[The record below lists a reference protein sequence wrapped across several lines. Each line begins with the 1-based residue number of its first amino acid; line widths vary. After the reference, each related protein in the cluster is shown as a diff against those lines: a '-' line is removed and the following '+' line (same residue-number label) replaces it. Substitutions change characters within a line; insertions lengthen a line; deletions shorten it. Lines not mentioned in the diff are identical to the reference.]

1 MAKIYTDFQ
10 PANLMS
16 FAKSFARLNG
26 QPLDKSEIWYSLAEA
41 QAYATT
47 DAAYV
52 GQILAVID
60 AENNTVSFYG
70 IQNANGELVEVG
82 SGNVDEVISLVEDL
96 EAKIGAEATENS
108 AATGLYKLLADL
120 ASNVDTKVNA
130 EDVYTKDET
139 DLAIESAI
147 AQLDHLKRKIVNSL
161 DEINVNDEDAHLY
174 IYMVPTGLQ
183 YEDDK
188 YDEYIVI
195 NKTIEKVG
203 SWEVNLDNYA
213 TKDDLNE
220 KVNKD
225 ENARL
230 MTIAEGEKLAAI
242 EAGAQ
247 VNLFD
252 NVSEHFNID
261 NNQLN
266 LNDLPISKI
275 TNLQDLLN
283 KKVNAQDGYT
293 LLSPDDQKKLAAL
306 VVGDDNNLEISG
318 KVNADNVDGLAE
330 WLNKNAGNIVGLS
343 EKNLTEELY
352 TKLDESIFISSVDT
366 EQLNVSN
373 GHLSVLAI
381 DKSKVTGLEDA
392 LNAKANQ
399 VDLVNLSTTVD
410 DLAKSLNNYVSK
422 VTYDEDITEIRD
434 ILTWKEM
441 D

>member
-41 QAYATT
+41 QAYAAT

-52 GQILAVID
+52 GQILAVVD

-96 EAKIGAEATENS
+96 ESKIGAEATEDS
-108 AATGLYKLLADL
+108 EATGLYKVLADL
-120 ASNVDTKVNA
+120 ASNINTKVDA
-130 EDVYTKDET
+130 KDVYTKDET

-252 NVSEHFNID
+252 NVSEHFSID

-422 VTYDEDITEIRD
+422 ATYDGDIAEIRD

>member
-1 MAKIYTDFQ
+1 
-10 PANLMS
+10 
-16 FAKSFARLNG
+16 
-26 QPLDKSEIWYSLAEA
+26 
-41 QAYATT
+41 
-47 DAAYV
+47 
-52 GQILAVID
+52 
-60 AENNTVSFYG
+60 
-70 IQNANGELVEVG
+70 
-82 SGNVDEVISLVEDL
+82 
-96 EAKIGAEATENS
+96 
-108 AATGLYKLLADL
+108 
-120 ASNVDTKVNA
+120 
-130 EDVYTKDET
+130 
-139 DLAIESAI
+139 
-147 AQLDHLKRKIVNSL
+147 
-161 DEINVNDEDAHLY
+161 
-174 IYMVPTGLQ
+174 MVPTGLQ

-252 NVSEHFNID
+252 NVSEHFSID

-381 DKSKVTGLEDA
+381 DQSRVTGLEDA

-410 DLAKSLNNYVSK
+410 DLAKSLNNYITK
-422 VTYDEDITEIRD
+422 ATYDEDIAEIRD

>member
-82 SGNVDEVISLVEDL
+82 SGNVDEVVSLVEDL
-96 EAKIGAEATENS
+96 EAKIGAEATEDS
-108 AATGLYKLLADL
+108 EATGLYKLLADL
-120 ASNVDTKVNA
+120 ASNVDTKANA

-422 VTYDEDITEIRD
+422 TTYDEDIAEIRD

>member
-41 QAYATT
+41 QAYAAT

-52 GQILAVID
+52 GQILAVVD
-60 AENNTVSFYG
+60 AENNTVSFHG

-82 SGNVDEVISLVEDL
+82 SGSVDEVVSLVEDL
-96 EAKIGAEATENS
+96 ESKIGAEATEDS
-108 AATGLYKLLADL
+108 EATGLYKLLADL

-147 AQLDHLKRKIVNSL
+147 AQLDHLKRKIVNNL

-352 TKLDESIFISSVDT
+352 TKLDESIFISSIDT

-422 VTYDEDITEIRD
+422 ATYDEDIAEIRD

-441 D
+441 G

>member
-41 QAYATT
+41 QAYAAT

-60 AENNTVSFYG
+60 AENNTVSFHG

-82 SGNVDEVISLVEDL
+82 SGNVDEVVSLVENL
-96 EAKIGAEATENS
+96 EAKIGAEATEDS
-108 AATGLYKLLADL
+108 EATGLYKLLADL

-422 VTYDEDITEIRD
+422 ATYDEDIAEIRD

>member
-82 SGNVDEVISLVEDL
+82 SGNVDEVVSLVEDL
-96 EAKIGAEATENS
+96 EAKIGAEATEDS

-147 AQLDHLKRKIVNSL
+147 AQLDYLKRKIVNSL

-399 VDLVNLSTTVD
+399 VDLVNLSTTVN

-422 VTYDEDITEIRD
+422 VTYDEDIAEIRD

>member
-41 QAYATT
+41 QAYAAT

-52 GQILAVID
+52 GQILAVVD
-60 AENNTVSFYG
+60 AENNTVSFHG

-82 SGNVDEVISLVEDL
+82 SSNVDEVVSLVEDL
-96 EAKIGAEATENS
+96 ESKIGAEATENS
-108 AATGLYKLLADL
+108 EATGLYKLLADL
-120 ASNVDTKVNA
+120 VSNVDTKVNA

-161 DEINVNDEDAHLY
+161 DEINIDDEEAYLY
-174 IYMVPTGLQ
+174 IYMVPTELQ
-183 YEDDK
+183 YEDNK

-203 SWEVNLDNYA
+203 SWKVNLDNYA

-252 NVSEHFNID
+252 NISEYFNID

-283 KKVNAQDGYT
+283 KKVNAQEGYT

-352 TKLDESIFISSVDT
+352 AKLDESIFISSIDT

-373 GHLSVLAI
+373 GHLSVFAI

-422 VTYDEDITEIRD
+422 ATYNEDIAEIRD

-441 D
+441 G

>member
-70 IQNANGELVEVG
+70 IQNANGELAEVG
-82 SGNVDEVISLVEDL
+82 SGNVDEVVSLVENL
-96 EAKIGAEATENS
+96 EAKIGAEATEDS

-188 YDEYIVI
+188 YDEYIVV

-399 VDLVNLSTTVD
+399 VDLVNLSTTVN

-422 VTYDEDITEIRD
+422 ATYDEDIAEIRD

>member
-41 QAYATT
+41 QAYAAT

-60 AENNTVSFYG
+60 AENNTVSFHG

-82 SGNVDEVISLVEDL
+82 SGNVDEVVSLVEDL
-96 EAKIGAEATENS
+96 EAKIGAEATEDS
-108 AATGLYKLLADL
+108 EATGLYKLLADL

-247 VNLFD
+247 VNLFN

-352 TKLDESIFISSVDT
+352 TKLDESIFISSIDT

-422 VTYDEDITEIRD
+422 ATYDEDIAEIRD

-441 D
+441 G

>member
-41 QAYATT
+41 QAYAAT

-60 AENNTVSFYG
+60 AENNTVSFHG

-82 SGNVDEVISLVEDL
+82 SGNVDEVVSLVEDL
-96 EAKIGAEATENS
+96 EAKIGTEATEDS
-108 AATGLYKLLADL
+108 EATGLYKLLADL
-120 ASNVDTKVNA
+120 ASNVDTKVDA
-130 EDVYTKDET
+130 KDVYTKDET

-373 GHLSVLAI
+373 GHLSVLAV

-399 VDLVNLSTTVD
+399 VDLVNLSTTVN

-422 VTYDEDITEIRD
+422 ATYDEDIAEIRD

>member
-41 QAYATT
+41 QAYAAT

-60 AENNTVSFYG
+60 AENNTVSFHG

-82 SGNVDEVISLVEDL
+82 SGNVDEVVSLVENL
-96 EAKIGAEATENS
+96 EAKIGAEATEDS
-108 AATGLYKLLADL
+108 EATGLYKLLADL

-230 MTIAEGEKLAAI
+230 MTIVEGEKLAAI

-422 VTYDEDITEIRD
+422 ATYDEDIAEIRD

>member
-82 SGNVDEVISLVEDL
+82 SGNVDEVVSLVEDL
-96 EAKIGAEATENS
+96 EAKIGAEATEDS

-422 VTYDEDITEIRD
+422 VTYDEDIAEIRD

>member
-82 SGNVDEVISLVEDL
+82 SGNVDEVVSLVEDL
-96 EAKIGAEATENS
+96 EAKIGAEATEDS

-266 LNDLPISKI
+266 INDLPISKI

-381 DKSKVTGLEDA
+381 DKSKVTGLEEA

-422 VTYDEDITEIRD
+422 ATYDEDIAEIRD

>member
-41 QAYATT
+41 QAYAAT

-52 GQILAVID
+52 GQILAVVD
-60 AENNTVSFYG
+60 TENNTVSFYG
-70 IQNANGELVEVG
+70 IQNANGELIEVG
-82 SGNVDEVISLVEDL
+82 SGDVNEVMNLVEDL
-96 EAKIGAEATENS
+96 DSKIGTEATEDS
-108 AATGLYKLLADL
+108 EATGLYKLLADL
-120 ASNVDTKVNA
+120 ASDVDTKVNA

-183 YEDDK
+183 YDDDK

-247 VNLFD
+247 VNLFN
-252 NVSEHFNID
+252 NVSEHFSID

-352 TKLDESIFISSVDT
+352 IKLDESIFISSIDT

-422 VTYDEDITEIRD
+422 TTYDEDIAEIRD

-441 D
+441 N

>member
-82 SGNVDEVISLVEDL
+82 SGNVDEVVSLIEDL
-96 EAKIGAEATENS
+96 EAKIGAEATEDS
-108 AATGLYKLLADL
+108 EATGLYKLLADL

-422 VTYDEDITEIRD
+422 ATYDEDIAEIRD

>member
-26 QPLDKSEIWYSLAEA
+26 QPLDKSEIWYNLAEA
-41 QAYATT
+41 QAYAAT

-60 AENNTVSFYG
+60 AENNTVSFHG

-82 SGNVDEVISLVEDL
+82 SGNVDEVVSLVEDL
-96 EAKIGAEATENS
+96 EAKIGAEATEDS
-108 AATGLYKLLADL
+108 EATGLYKLLADL

-306 VVGDDNNLEISG
+306 IVGDDNNLEISG

-422 VTYDEDITEIRD
+422 ATYDEDIAEIRD

>member
-41 QAYATT
+41 QAYAATN
-47 DAAYV
+47 AAYV
-52 GQILAVID
+52 GQILAVVD

-70 IQNANGELVEVG
+70 IQNANGELVEIG
-82 SGNVDEVISLVEDL
+82 SGNVDEVVSLVENL
-96 EAKIGAEATENS
+96 ESKIGAEATEDS
-108 AATGLYKLLADL
+108 EATGLYKLLADL
-120 ASNVDTKVNA
+120 ASNLDTKVDA
-130 EDVYTKDET
+130 KDVYTKNET

-252 NVSEHFNID
+252 NVSEHFSID

-352 TKLDESIFISSVDT
+352 IKLDESIFISSVDT

-422 VTYDEDITEIRD
+422 TTYDADIAEIRD

>member
-41 QAYATT
+41 QAYAVT

-82 SGNVDEVISLVEDL
+82 SGNVDEVVSLVEDL
-96 EAKIGAEATENS
+96 ESKIGAEATEDS
-108 AATGLYKLLADL
+108 EATGLYKLLADL
-120 ASNVDTKVNA
+120 ASNVDTKANA

-147 AQLDHLKRKIVNSL
+147 AQLDHLKRKIVNNL
-161 DEINVNDEDAHLY
+161 DDINVDDEDAHLY

-247 VNLFD
+247 VNLFN

-352 TKLDESIFISSVDT
+352 TKLDESIFISSIDT

-399 VDLVNLSTTVD
+399 VDLVNLSTTVN

-422 VTYDEDITEIRD
+422 ATYDEDIAEIRD

>member
-82 SGNVDEVISLVEDL
+82 SGNVDEVVSLVEDL
-96 EAKIGAEATENS
+96 EAKIGAEATEDS
-108 AATGLYKLLADL
+108 EATGLYKLLADL
-120 ASNVDTKVNA
+120 TSNVNTKANA

-293 LLSPDDQKKLAAL
+293 LLSPNDQKKLAAL
-306 VVGDDNNLEISG
+306 IVGDDNNLEISG

-422 VTYDEDITEIRD
+422 VTYDEDIAEIRD

>member
-41 QAYATT
+41 QAYAAT

-60 AENNTVSFYG
+60 AENNTVSFHG

-82 SGNVDEVISLVEDL
+82 SGNVDEVVSLVENL
-96 EAKIGAEATENS
+96 EAKIGAEATEDS
-108 AATGLYKLLADL
+108 EATGLYKLLADL
-120 ASNVDTKVNA
+120 TSNVNTKANA

-352 TKLDESIFISSVDT
+352 TKLDESIFISSVDI

-381 DKSKVTGLEDA
+381 DKSKITGLEDA

-399 VDLVNLSTTVD
+399 VDLVNLSTTVG
-410 DLAKSLNNYVSK
+410 DLAKSLDNYVSK
-422 VTYDEDITEIRD
+422 ATYDEDIAEIRD

>member
-41 QAYATT
+41 QAYAAT

-82 SGNVDEVISLVEDL
+82 SGNVDEVVSLVEDL
-96 EAKIGAEATENS
+96 EAKIGAEATEDS
-108 AATGLYKLLADL
+108 EATGLYKLLADL

-247 VNLFD
+247 VNLFN

-352 TKLDESIFISSVDT
+352 IKLDESIFISSVDT

-410 DLAKSLNNYVSK
+410 NLAKSLNNYVSK
-422 VTYDEDITEIRD
+422 ATYDEDIAEIRD

>member
-41 QAYATT
+41 QAYAAT

-52 GQILAVID
+52 GQILAVVD
-60 AENNTVSFYG
+60 TENNTVSFYG
-70 IQNANGELVEVG
+70 IQNANGELIEVG
-82 SGNVDEVISLVEDL
+82 SGDVNEVMNLVEDL
-96 EAKIGAEATENS
+96 DFKIGTEATEDS
-108 AATGLYKLLADL
+108 EATGLYKLLADL
-120 ASNVDTKVNA
+120 ASDVDTKVNA

-183 YEDDK
+183 YDDDK

-247 VNLFD
+247 VNLFN
-252 NVSEHFNID
+252 NVSEHFSID

-352 TKLDESIFISSVDT
+352 IKLDESIFISSIDT

-422 VTYDEDITEIRD
+422 TTYDEDIAEIRD

-441 D
+441 N

>member
-96 EAKIGAEATENS
+96 EAKIGAEATEDS

-399 VDLVNLSTTVD
+399 VDLVNLSTTVN

-422 VTYDEDITEIRD
+422 ATYDEDIAEIRD

>member
-96 EAKIGAEATENS
+96 EAKIGAEATEDS

-306 VVGDDNNLEISG
+306 IVGDDNNLEISG

-399 VDLVNLSTTVD
+399 VDLVNLSTTVN

-422 VTYDEDITEIRD
+422 VTYDEDIAEIRD

-441 D
+441 E

>member
-41 QAYATT
+41 QAYAAT

-60 AENNTVSFYG
+60 AENNTVSFHG

-82 SGNVDEVISLVEDL
+82 SGNVDEVVSLVENL
-96 EAKIGAEATENS
+96 EAKIGAEATEDS
-108 AATGLYKLLADL
+108 EATGLYKLLADL

-399 VDLVNLSTTVD
+399 VDLVNLSTTVN

-422 VTYDEDITEIRD
+422 ATYDEDIAEIRD

>member
-41 QAYATT
+41 QAYAAT

-60 AENNTVSFYG
+60 AENNTVSFHG

-82 SGNVDEVISLVEDL
+82 SGNVDEVVSLVENL
-96 EAKIGAEATENS
+96 EAKIGAEATEDS
-108 AATGLYKLLADL
+108 EATGLYKLLADL

-195 NKTIEKVG
+195 NKTIEKIG

-306 VVGDDNNLEISG
+306 VIGDDNNLEISG

-373 GHLSVLAI
+373 GHLSVLAV

-399 VDLVNLSTTVD
+399 VDLVNLSTTVN

-422 VTYDEDITEIRD
+422 ATYDEDIAEIRD

>member
-41 QAYATT
+41 QAYAAT

-60 AENNTVSFYG
+60 TENNTVSFHG

-82 SGNVDEVISLVEDL
+82 SGNVDEVVSLVEDL
-96 EAKIGAEATENS
+96 ESKIGTEATEDS
-108 AATGLYKLLADL
+108 EATGLYKLLADL
-120 ASNVDTKVNA
+120 ASNVDTKVDA
-130 EDVYTKDET
+130 KDVYTKDET

-161 DEINVNDEDAHLY
+161 DEINVNDKDAHLY

-399 VDLVNLSTTVD
+399 VDLVNLSTTVN

-422 VTYDEDITEIRD
+422 VTYDEDIAEIRD

>member
-26 QPLDKSEIWYSLAEA
+26 QPLDKSEIWYSFAEA
-41 QAYATT
+41 QAYAAT

-82 SGNVDEVISLVEDL
+82 SGNVDEVVSLVEDL
-96 EAKIGAEATENS
+96 EAKIGAEATEDS
-108 AATGLYKLLADL
+108 EATGLYKLLADL

-247 VNLFD
+247 VNLFN

-352 TKLDESIFISSVDT
+352 IKLDESIFISSVDT

-373 GHLSVLAI
+373 GHLSVLAV

-422 VTYDEDITEIRD
+422 ATYDEDIAEIRD

>member
-82 SGNVDEVISLVEDL
+82 SGNVDEVVSLVEDL
-96 EAKIGAEATENS
+96 EAKIGAEATEDS
-108 AATGLYKLLADL
+108 EATGLYKLLADL
-120 ASNVDTKVNA
+120 TSNVNTKANA

-293 LLSPDDQKKLAAL
+293 LLSPNDQKKLAAL
-306 VVGDDNNLEISG
+306 IVGDDNNLEISG

-399 VDLVNLSTTVD
+399 VDLVNLSTTVN

-422 VTYDEDITEIRD
+422 VTYDEDIAEIRD

>member
-82 SGNVDEVISLVEDL
+82 SGNVDEVVSLVEDL
-96 EAKIGAEATENS
+96 EAKIGAEATEDS
-108 AATGLYKLLADL
+108 EATGLYKLLADL

-399 VDLVNLSTTVD
+399 VDLVNLSTTVN

-422 VTYDEDITEIRD
+422 ATYDEDIAEIRD
-434 ILTWKEM
+434 ILTWKEI

>member
-1 MAKIYTDFQ
+1 MAKIYNDFQ

-41 QAYATT
+41 QAYAAT

-52 GQILAVID
+52 GQILAVIN
-60 AENNTVSFYG
+60 AENNTVSFHG

-82 SGNVDEVISLVEDL
+82 SGNVDEVVSLVENL
-96 EAKIGAEATENS
+96 EAKIGAEATEDS
-108 AATGLYKLLADL
+108 EATGLYKLLADL

-422 VTYDEDITEIRD
+422 ATYDEDIAEIRD

>member
-96 EAKIGAEATENS
+96 EAKIGAEATEDS

-422 VTYDEDITEIRD
+422 ATYDEDIAEIRD

>member
-82 SGNVDEVISLVEDL
+82 SGNVDEVVSLVEDL
-96 EAKIGAEATENS
+96 EAKIGAEATEDS
-108 AATGLYKLLADL
+108 EATGLYKLLADL
-120 ASNVDTKVNA
+120 TSNVNTKANA

-410 DLAKSLNNYVSK
+410 DLAKSLNNYISK
-422 VTYDEDITEIRD
+422 ATYDEDIAEIRD

>member
-41 QAYATT
+41 QAYAAT

-60 AENNTVSFYG
+60 AENNTVSFHG

-82 SGNVDEVISLVEDL
+82 SGNVDEVVSLVENL
-96 EAKIGAEATENS
+96 EAKIGAEATEDS
-108 AATGLYKLLADL
+108 EATGLYKLLADL
-120 ASNVDTKVNA
+120 TSNVDTKVNA

-422 VTYDEDITEIRD
+422 VTYDEDIAEIRD

>member
-41 QAYATT
+41 QAYAAT

-96 EAKIGAEATENS
+96 EAKIGAEATEDS

-195 NKTIEKVG
+195 NKAIEKVG

-422 VTYDEDITEIRD
+422 ATYDEDIAEIRD

>member
-41 QAYATT
+41 QAYAAT

-60 AENNTVSFYG
+60 AENNTVSFHG

-82 SGNVDEVISLVEDL
+82 SGNVDEVVSLVENL
-96 EAKIGAEATENS
+96 EAKIGAEATEDS
-108 AATGLYKLLADL
+108 EATGLYKLLADL
-120 ASNVDTKVNA
+120 TSNVNTKANA

-422 VTYDEDITEIRD
+422 VTYDEDIAEIRD

>member
-60 AENNTVSFYG
+60 AENNTVSFHG

-82 SGNVDEVISLVEDL
+82 SGNVDEVVSLVEDL
-96 EAKIGAEATENS
+96 EAKIGAEATEDS
-108 AATGLYKLLADL
+108 EATGLYKLLADL

-352 TKLDESIFISSVDT
+352 TKLDESIFISSVNT

-399 VDLVNLSTTVD
+399 VDLVNLSTTVN
-410 DLAKSLNNYVSK
+410 DLAKSLDNYVSK
-422 VTYDEDITEIRD
+422 VTYDEDIAEIRD